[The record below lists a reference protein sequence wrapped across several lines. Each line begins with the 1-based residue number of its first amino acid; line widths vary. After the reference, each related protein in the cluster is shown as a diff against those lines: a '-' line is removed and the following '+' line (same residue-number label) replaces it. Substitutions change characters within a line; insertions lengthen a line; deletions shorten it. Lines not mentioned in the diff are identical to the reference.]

1 MLSEAYLL
9 TGRSE
14 EGLALTERAL
24 KISDARQRSFRALV
38 LQLRGEIAARRDSP
52 ETERAEHSYHEAL
65 ALAAELGMRPLQ
77 AHCHVG
83 LGGLCA
89 RSGRQEQARD
99 HLSAAVDLYRA
110 MQMTFWLPQ
119 VESALCR

>member
-24 KISDARQRSFRALV
+24 KIADARQR
-38 LQLRGEIAARRDSP
+38 LRGEIAARRDSP